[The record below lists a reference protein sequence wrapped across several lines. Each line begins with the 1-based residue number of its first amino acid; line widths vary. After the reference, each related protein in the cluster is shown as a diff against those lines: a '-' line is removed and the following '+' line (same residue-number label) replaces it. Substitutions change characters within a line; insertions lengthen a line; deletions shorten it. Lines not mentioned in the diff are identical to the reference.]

1 MPALPAQR
9 VEMIPID
16 RITVV
21 NPRVRNKRVFKGIVN
36 NIAEVGLKRPI
47 TVTQRQGDDGPL
59 YDLVCGQGRL
69 EAFRLLEQDRVPA
82 LIVAA
87 DPEDCLVA
95 SLVENCARRHHTALD
110 LLQDIGGMRDRG
122 YADPEI
128 AERIGLSQPYV
139 SSVLRLIDKGERR
152 LLRAVEAGYL
162 PISVAMEISETDD
175 HGAQAAL
182 HNAYEQNLLR
192 GRDLIAARKLVDL
205 RKRAGKTGTL
215 PDARPVSRVTSN
227 GIVKAFKED
236 TERKR
241 NLIRR
246 AQQTRNRLLFI
257 AEAFNQLLRDDGF
270 SSMLEDEALVPMPAR
285 LIERMRFPNENAV

>member
-9 VEMIPID
+9 VEMIPLD

-21 NPRVRNKRVFKGIVN
+21 NPRLRNKRVFKTIVS

-47 TVTQRQGDDGPL
+47 TVTQRQGEDGPL

-69 EAFRLLEQDRVPA
+69 EAFRLLEQERVPA

-95 SLVENCARRHHTALD
+95 SLVENCARRQHSAVD
-110 LLQDIGGMRDRG
+110 LLQDISGMKERG
-122 YADPEI
+122 YTDSEI
-128 AERIGLSQPYV
+128 AQRTGLTQTYITSI
-139 SSVLRLIDKGERR
+139 LRLIEKSERR

-162 PISVAMEISETDD
+162 PISVAMEICETDD

-182 HNAYEQNLLR
+182 HSAYEQNLLR

-215 PDARPVSRVTSN
+215 PGPRAAPRVTSD
-227 GIVKAFKED
+227 GLVKAFKED

-241 NLIRR
+241 SLVRR
-246 AQQTRNRLLFI
+246 AQQARNRLLFV
-257 AEAFNQLLRDDGF
+257 AEAFNQLLRDDMF
-270 SSMLEDEALVPMPAR
+270 SSILEDEALVPMPAR
-285 LIERMRFPNENAV
+285 LIERMRFPNEAAT